1 MIGKGMTVADIS
13 AYYEI
18 KSLIVV
24 DFDFSPWK
32 NIVRWMHELETIPE
46 VNEANHNFMRLLP
59 KIKPKPSL

>member
-32 NIVRWMHELETIPE
+32 NIVRWMHEL
-46 VNEANHNFMRLLP
+46 
-59 KIKPKPSL
+59 